1 MDTTLNGTS
10 IADHPVVSRE
20 RWLAERKALLARE
33 KEAMRL
39 HDQIARE
46 RRALPWDRVDTPYQV
61 QAFPAEEAPG
71 ISVFYRDDADDV
83 FHTYSTYGRGVE
95 VMMGA
100 YPLMDLVPLGRGE
113 RDVPNRMEWVRHH
126 DRYEPAEAA
135 AQAKAASCC
144 SHG

>member
-1 MDTTLNGTS
+1 
-10 IADHPVVSRE
+10 
-20 RWLAERKALLARE
+20 
-33 KEAMRL
+33 
-39 HDQIARE
+39 
-46 RRALPWDRVDTPYQV
+46 
-61 QAFPAEEAPG
+61 
-71 ISVFYRDDADDV
+71 VFYRDDADDV
-83 FHTYSTYGRGVE
+83 FHTYSTFGRGVE